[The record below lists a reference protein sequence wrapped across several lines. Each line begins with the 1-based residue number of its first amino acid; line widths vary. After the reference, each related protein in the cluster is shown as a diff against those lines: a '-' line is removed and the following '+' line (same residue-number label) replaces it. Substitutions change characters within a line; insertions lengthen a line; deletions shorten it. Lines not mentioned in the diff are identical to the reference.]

1 MAQTSSTTKINSF
14 KSELFMLN
22 GDTLTQIV
30 GFKEFTFGETSMADV
45 AVADLDGG
53 TGFNDNGQK
62 TIGGGTIVTEI
73 DPRNETH
80 AALKAATDAEAL
92 VTLVVGSS
100 ESGDAATYD
109 TSTLTL
115 PTTRTWWK
123 FDVRLKIAGEP
134 VVSSGSKVMRTY
146 SFNRVTDVIETLSV
160 PA

>member
-30 GFKEFTFGETSMADV
+30 GFKEFTFGETTMTDIP
-45 AVADLDGG
+45 VADLDGG
-53 TGFNDNGQK
+53 DGFNDNGQK
-62 TIGGGTIVTEI
+62 TLGGGTIVTEI

-80 AALKAATDAEAL
+80 AALKAATDAQAL

-100 ESGDAATYD
+100 ESGDAATYE

-115 PTTRTWWK
+115 PTTRTWWTY
-123 FDVRLKIAGEP
+123 DVRLKIAGEP
-134 VVSSGSKVMRTY
+134 VLSSGAKVMRTY
-146 SFNRVTDVIETLSV
+146 SFNRLTEVVETLSV